1 MRGEAGGSRAA
12 LRADPDRGLPV
23 GEDPRAKRADAS
35 AKREPVGDRRIC
47 VSIYYY
53 IFIYYRARTRV
64 YARPRESRGKSL
76 IIKGLQ
82 ELLDVKTTCLK
93 SGTCLTSDTPHV
105 CQI

>member
-1 MRGEAGGSRAA
+1 MRGEAGGSRDA

-23 GEDPRAKRADAS
+23 GEDPRAQRADAS
-35 AKREPVGDRRIC
+35 AKREPVGVGAYVLVCFI
-47 VSIYYY
+47 IYLLTTA
-53 IFIYYRARTRV
+53 RARV

-76 IIKGLQ
+76 RVKGLQ

-93 SGTCLTSDTPHV
+93 SDTCLTFDTSHV